1 MTGFERS
8 TQTMSRD
15 TSGCFEPR
23 RSLRSLRQLSPVAS
37 QSRSARSAIWF
48 RISACLILYA
58 SPTSRVISL
67 IAVSFVTKSH
77 VRQRALPRR
86 FGFAVAENFQYIC
99 RFLLRHTSLEKNYR
113 EAYLTIKFQLCL
125 HNPCILSCAVLQ
137 TTQYEHSF
145 VLFTNTLLRRHHV
158 RYWHDLRRHRRALAQ
173 RAPVGRLV
181 DLRHR
186 TLSLQASLEPT
197 HP

>member
-86 FGFAVAENFQYIC
+86 FGFAVAEN
-99 RFLLRHTSLEKNYR
+99 
-113 EAYLTIKFQLCL
+113 
-125 HNPCILSCAVLQ
+125 
-137 TTQYEHSF
+137 
-145 VLFTNTLLRRHHV
+145 V